1 MRQRR
6 FTRVECKMKA
16 IIQLDN
22 VIIVEANI
30 LNISLNGAFIKFA
43 DFHILQPGDNWNI
56 KIQLANSDVWLS
68 FKSEVIHSQNRMV
81 GVKFVHIDL
90 DTMIHLRNLLEATAN
105 MPEPREDEVKYLF
118 QEEKSN

>member
-1 MRQRR
+1 
-6 FTRVECKMKA
+6 MKA